1 MAKTFQFGLALR
13 TQYPMEADIT
23 QKFEDLLQVVRLAD
37 ELGYDSLTK
46 TSHYSTAP
54 YQAFQQFPILARLSA
69 EAPNLRLNAGII
81 LLSLHK
87 PLDIAEQLATIDVMC
102 GGKLIVGAAL
112 GYREVELKAFGTNRR
127 ERAKRFEENL
137 IGFLFIQI

>member
-46 TSHYSTAP
+46 TSHYSTALP
-54 YQAFQQFPILARLSA
+54 GLPTIPDSRSSFRRSA
-69 EAPNLRLNAGII
+69 EPSFECRNY
-81 LLSLHK
+81 
-87 PLDIAEQLATIDVMC
+87 P
-102 GGKLIVGAAL
+102 
-112 GYREVELKAFGTNRR
+112 AF
-127 ERAKRFEENL
+127 AS
-137 IGFLFIQI
+137 